1 MNTGAVM
8 ESAEKSFVAV
18 SHFTV
23 ANDTHE
29 AVAEAFRQ
37 RPHEVD
43 SVPGFRRMEVW
54 NTEGDG
60 RCFTLVTWWDSADC
74 FQRWHRSH
82 AYKEAHRGMPKG
94 LRLVSG
100 STRIEH
106 FNLLCE

>member
-1 MNTGAVM
+1 M
-8 ESAEKSFVAV
+8 FVAV

-43 SVPGFRRMEVW
+43 AVPGFQRMEVW
-54 NTEGDG
+54 NTADDG
-60 RCFTLVTWWDSADC
+60 RRFTLVTWWDSAEQ
-74 FQRWHRSH
+74 FQSWHRSH
-82 AYKEAHRGMPKG
+82 AFKDAHRGMPKG

-100 STRIEH
+100 STRIEQ
-106 FNLLCE
+106 FSLLCQ

>member
-1 MNTGAVM
+1 M
-8 ESAEKSFVAV
+8 FVAL

-43 SVPGFRRMEVW
+43 KAPGFQRMEVW
-54 NTEGDG
+54 NTGDDG
-60 RCFTLVTWWDSADC
+60 RSFVIVSWWDSAEH
-74 FQRWHRSH
+74 FHTWHRSH
-82 AYKEAHRGMPKG
+82 AFKDAHRGMPKG

-100 STRIEH
+100 SNRIEH
-106 FNLLCE
+106 YTLLCH